1 MVTDLTSNQRHQ
13 DHQFK
18 RVAVSSKRQISIPK
32 EFYQDLNIQEEIIME
47 KVGNRL
53 IIRPSDYDN
62 YVDFTEEILQDL
74 IEEGY
79 PKECLVEKLKERK
92 TNMYPAL
99 KRLITDKE
107 NEESVSLDELFSE
120 E

>member
-1 MVTDLTSNQRHQ
+1 MTTGINPNMR
-13 DHQFK
+13 HQFK

-32 EFYQDLNIQEEIIME
+32 EFYQDLSLQDEIIME

-62 YVDFTEEILQDL
+62 DVDFTAEILRDL

-79 PKECLVEKLKERK
+79 PKEQLVEKMKERK
-92 TNMYPAL
+92 ANMYPAL
-99 KRLITDKE
+99 KRLMADKE
-107 NEESVSLDELFSE
+107 NEEAMSLDELFSE

>member
-1 MVTDLTSNQRHQ
+1 MVTDLNSNQR
-13 DHQFK
+13 HQFK

-53 IIRPSDYDN
+53 IIRPSNYDN

-74 IEEGY
+74 IEEGC
-79 PKECLVEKLKERK
+79 PKEQLVEKLKERK

-107 NEESVSLDELFSE
+107 NEASMSLDELFPE